1 MKTLEKY
8 RMVTRTMPST
18 SAEGGFTLI
27 ELMVTV
33 AILGIVA
40 TIATTSYTSQ
50 IQKSRR
56 TDARSA
62 LLDLAGREEKLFS
75 TTNAYS
81 QTGTQLGYAG
91 FPVNIGSGTGDY
103 SVNVVSPDPAQ
114 PVATQPNYLITATA
128 INVQAADTQCLTL
141 TLDQT
146 GKQNS
151 TGSATPSTCWG
162 N

>member
-1 MKTLEKY
+1 MKTVEKY

-18 SAEGGFTLI
+18 AAEGGFTLI
-27 ELMVTV
+27 ELMITV

-40 TIATTSYTSQ
+40 TIATTSYSSQ

-81 QTGTQLGYAG
+81 AAATDLGYANWTT
-91 FPVNIGSGTGDY
+91 PVGSNGGDY
-103 SVNVVSPDPAQ
+103 LLSVVVNAPAN
-114 PVATQPNYLITATA
+114 PPSYTLTATA
-128 INVQAADTQCLTL
+128 TGVQAGDTQCTTL
-141 TLDQT
+141 SIDQT
-146 GKQNS
+146 GNQMA
-151 TGSATPSTCWG
+151 TGSATASTCWG

>member
-1 MKTLEKY
+1 MKIVEKS
-8 RMVTRTMPST
+8 RMPQQTAPPI
-18 SAEGGFTLI
+18 SAQGGFTLI

-33 AILGIVA
+33 AIVAILA
-40 TIATTSYTSQ
+40 TIATTSYTRQ

-81 QTGTQLGYAG
+81 ATLSDLGYSSAT
-91 FPVNIGSGTGDY
+91 VGSGYFT
-103 SVNVVSPDPAQ
+103 VAVASPDPAQ
-114 PVATQPNYLITATA
+114 AAATFPTYAITATA
-128 INVQAADTQCLTL
+128 VGTQLGDTQCQTL
-141 TLDQT
+141 SVNQT
-146 GKQNS
+146 GLQSS
-151 TGSATPSTCWG
+151 TPTTTPAGTCWG